1 MRKLISSYQ
10 ELLEKIEVLEANAG
24 EQNQHIIRIYE
35 IIKELIE
42 PSYKNRNPLG
52 YRLKEERGR
61 YIIQN
66 S

>member
-1 MRKLISSYQ
+1 MKAA
-10 ELLEKIEVLEANAG
+10 EHD
-24 EQNQHIIRIYE
+24 QHIIRIYE

-61 YIIQN
+61 YIIKN
-66 S
+66 C